1 MPQLQ
6 LKSSVTT
13 ATRNKLG
20 QYVKGVNTGIEKATL
35 EAMDETSDDVIKTMQ
50 KYPKKLPKQKYVRT
64 FTLKN
69 SWKKSKS
76 AAATRKGF
84 VITNDA
90 TLKGRKYARY
100 VVGDAKGNWQNQKY
114 HKGRWKLFKDVLEK
128 AVLKLKKRI
137 NEKIKIFIDRTR
149 KI

>member
-1 MPQLQ
+1 MSGLQ

-20 QYVKGVNTGIEKATL
+20 RYVKGVNTAIEKLML
-35 EAMDETSDDVIKTMQ
+35 ESLDEASDGVIKTMQ
-50 KYPKKLPKQKYVRT
+50 RYPKKLPNQKYVRT
-64 FTLKN
+64 FVLKN
-69 SWKKSKS
+69 SWKKTKS
-76 AAATRKGF
+76 GTTRKGF
-84 VITNDA
+84 VITNNA
-90 TLKGRKYARY
+90 ARKGKKYARY

-128 AVLKLKKRI
+128 AVLKLKKTI
-137 NEKIKIFIDRTR
+137 NEKIKVFIDRTR

>member
-1 MPQLQ
+1 MPN
-6 LKSSVTT
+6 LKLVSKVTA

-20 QYVKGVNTGIEKATL
+20 QFIKGVNTQIEKATL
-35 EAMDETSDDVIKTMQ
+35 EAIDETAAGVIKTMQ
-50 KYPKKLPKQKYVRT
+50 KYPKKLPNQKYVRT

-69 SWKKSKS
+69 AWKKTKS
-76 AAATRKGF
+76 GTTRKGF
-84 VITNDA
+84 VISNNA

-100 VVGDAKGNWQNQKY
+100 VVGDAKGNWQNQKV
-114 HKGRWKLFKDVLEK
+114 HAGRWKLFKDVLEK

-137 NEKIKIFIDRTR
+137 QEKIKVYIDRTR

>member
-1 MPQLQ
+1 MPGVK
-6 LKSSVTT
+6 LKSRVTA
-13 ATRNKLG
+13 ATRTKLG
-20 QYVKGVNTGIEKATL
+20 KYVKGVNKAIEKLTL
-35 EAMDETSDDVIKTMQ
+35 EALDEATDGVIKTMQ

-64 FTLKN
+64 FVLKR
-69 SWKKSKS
+69 SWKKTKTNT
-76 AAATRKGF
+76 TRKGF
-84 VITNDA
+84 IISNNA
-90 TLKGRKYARY
+90 ARKGRKYARY

-137 NEKIKIFIDRTR
+137 SDKIKIFINRTR